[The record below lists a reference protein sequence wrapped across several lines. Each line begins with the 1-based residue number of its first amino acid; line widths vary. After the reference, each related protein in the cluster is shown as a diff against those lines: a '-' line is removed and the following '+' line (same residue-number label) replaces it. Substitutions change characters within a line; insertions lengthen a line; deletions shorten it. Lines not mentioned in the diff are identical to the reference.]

1 MWKILI
7 ADDEPKIRQG
17 LKNTLE
23 TFGLPIQVCAEAK
36 NGLEALKKAE
46 ETRPDILLVDICMPK
61 LSGIQF
67 LQEVK
72 KLELDCKMIIISG
85 FNEFS
90 YAQQAISLGVSSYL
104 LKPIPEEE
112 LKAELESVM
121 KSLENERKDRKY
133 HALMKQQIHK
143 NSPYLRDT
151 FFQNWLEGSL
161 DEAEQRIQREFL
173 DIRLSEDVTMILLS
187 VRTDLEGSTIDDVQQ
202 EELYKSVMERSVCRI
217 EGEDR
222 PFYAFMSRSQDV
234 AGIMEGY
241 CANAERIRQELSQD
255 IDRIAEGKYYIQI
268 KNCRREEVPVIYE
281 EMAASARRI
290 MECRPIVAQARQ
302 YIYAHY
308 AERDLDL
315 TQVAADIGCNPS
327 YLSRTMKQEL
337 GISFKDYLTMLRIR
351 QAKNLMRDRGFSLN
365 QIAEKVG
372 YSNQHYFSAAFKNC
386 QGVSPSE
393 YRRGLERSAGCES

>member
-1 MWKILI
+1 MWKVLI

-17 LKNTLE
+17 LKNALE
-23 TFGLPIQVCAEAK
+23 TFGLPIQVCGEAK
-36 NGLEALKKAE
+36 NGVEALKKAE

-121 KSLENERKDRKY
+121 KGLENERKDRKY
-133 HALMKQQIHK
+133 HALMKQQINK

-151 FFQNWLEGSL
+151 FFQNWLDGKL
-161 DEAEQRIQREFL
+161 DEAEQRVQREFL
-173 DIRLSEDVTMILLS
+173 DIRLSEEVTMLLLS
-187 VRTDLEGSTIDDVQQ
+187 VRTDLEGSTIDGTQQ
-202 EELYKSVMERSVCRI
+202 EELYKSVMERSVRKVA
-217 EGEDR
+217 GDDR
-222 PFYAFMSRSQDV
+222 SLYVFMGRSQDV
-234 AGIMEGY
+234 TGILEGY
-241 CANAERIRQELSQD
+241 STNTDKLRQELSQD
-255 IDRIAEGKYYIQI
+255 TDRIAEGKYYIQV
-268 KNCRREEVPVIYE
+268 KNCRREDIPAIYE
-281 EMAASARRI
+281 EMEASARRI

-315 TQVAADIGCNPS
+315 TQVAANIGCNPS

-351 QAKNLMRDRGFSLN
+351 QAKNLMRDRGLSLN

-393 YRRGLERSAGCES
+393 YRRSVERPVGCE

>member
-1 MWKILI
+1 MWKVLI

-17 LKNTLE
+17 LKNALE
-23 TFGLPIQVCAEAK
+23 TFGLPIQVCGEAK
-36 NGLEALKKAE
+36 NGVEALKKAE

-121 KSLENERKDRKY
+121 KGLENERKDRKY
-133 HALMKQQIHK
+133 HALMKQQINK

-151 FFQNWLEGSL
+151 FFQNWLDGKL
-161 DEAEQRIQREFL
+161 DEAEQRVQREFL
-173 DIRLSEDVTMILLS
+173 DIRLSEELTMLLLS
-187 VRTDLEGSTIDDVQQ
+187 VRTDLEGSTIDGTQQ
-202 EELYKSVMERSVCRI
+202 EELYKSVMERSVRKVA
-217 EGEDR
+217 GDDR
-222 PFYAFMSRSQDV
+222 SLYVFMGRSQDV
-234 AGIMEGY
+234 TGILEGY
-241 CANAERIRQELSQD
+241 STNTDKLRQELSQD
-255 IDRIAEGKYYIQI
+255 TDRIAEGKYYIQV
-268 KNCRREEVPVIYE
+268 KNCRREDIPAIYE
-281 EMAASARRI
+281 EMEASARRI

-315 TQVAADIGCNPS
+315 TQVAANIGCNPS

-351 QAKNLMRDRGFSLN
+351 QAKNLMRDRGLSLN

-393 YRRGLERSAGCES
+393 YRRSVERPVGCE

>member
-1 MWKILI
+1 MWNVLI

-17 LKNTLE
+17 LKNALE
-23 TFGLPIQVCAEAK
+23 TFGLPIQVCGEAK
-36 NGLEALKKAE
+36 NGVEALKKAE

-121 KSLENERKDRKY
+121 KDLENERKNRTY
-133 HALMKQQIHK
+133 HALMKQQINK

-151 FFQNWLEGSL
+151 FFQNWLDGKL
-161 DEAEQRIQREFL
+161 DEAEQRVQREFL
-173 DIRLSEDVTMILLS
+173 DIRLSEEVTMLLLS
-187 VRTDLEGSTIDDVQQ
+187 ARTDLEGSTIDGTQQ
-202 EELYKSVMERSVCRI
+202 EELYKSVMERCVRKI
-217 EGEDR
+217 AGDDR
-222 PFYAFMSRSQDV
+222 SLYVFMGRSRDV
-234 AGIMEGY
+234 TGILEGY
-241 CANAERIRQELSQD
+241 STNTEKLRQELSQD
-255 IDRIAEGKYYIQI
+255 TDRIAEGKYYIQV
-268 KNCRREEVPVIYE
+268 KNCRQEEIPAVYE
-281 EMAASARRI
+281 EMEASARRI

-315 TQVAADIGCNPS
+315 TQVAANIGCNPS

-351 QAKNLMRDRGFSLN
+351 KAKNLMRDRGLSLN

-393 YRRGLERSAGCES
+393 YRRSAERPAGCD